1 MGTFGAEWAAAVS
14 AQTARRE
21 AVARFHVQGLPYVH
35 PGNLW
40 TLREDGLYELAG
52 SARAFDS
59 AQIVPCTSYDGR
71 TGDCSCQ
78 L

>member
-1 MGTFGAEWAAAVS
+1 MSTFGAEWAAAVNER
-14 AQTARRE
+14 AARRE
-21 AVARFHVQGLPYVH
+21 AVAHFHVLGLPYVH

-52 SARAFDS
+52 SARAFDGS
-59 AQIVPCTSYDGR
+59 QVVPCTSYNSQ

-78 L
+78 F